1 MPPAKRPAAG
11 PPEDGFKGSFLE
23 LQLLEAFSCAGAA
36 DKSC

>member
-1 MPPAKRPAAG
+1 MPPKKRPAAG
-11 PPEDGFKGSFLE
+11 PLEDGVKGGFLE